1 MNKLM
6 SKDYSL
12 MSTEVAEMIGKNHK
26 YLMRDIKKYN
36 EQMQGAEISPC
47 SFWTETS
54 YKNENNQ
61 TYACYLVTKKGC
73 EFIAHKMTG
82 AKGTEFTARYIN
94 RFHEMEEHIKQQSSV
109 PELEQSEAPKYL
121 TTTTKCPLANP
132 FYSKHNEQIRNI
144 CLATGITKKQ
154 FYFQMLRHLNDK
166 YDLKEAERIYK
177 KEVGHKPKY
186 SADIIGYFPD
196 LMKDAE
202 EYLDEV
208 IFGKRHS

>member
-1 MNKLM
+1 MNELEI
-6 SKDYSL
+6 SNHSI
-12 MSTEVAEMIGKNHK
+12 MSTEVAEMVGKEHK
-26 YLMRDIKKYN
+26 YLMRDIKRYSN
-36 EQMQGAEISPC
+36 QMQSAKISPC
-47 SFWTETS
+47 SFWEEFT

-61 TYACYLVTKKGC
+61 SYPCYLITKKGC

-94 RFHEMEEHIKQQSSV
+94 RFHEMEEHIKQQSSL
-109 PELEQSEAPKYL
+109 PELKQNEPPKYL

-132 FYSKHNEQIRNI
+132 FYSKHNEQIANI

-154 FYFQMLRHLNDK
+154 FYYQILRYLSNK

-177 KEVGHKPKY
+177 KELGHKPKY

-202 EYLDEV
+202 AYLDEA